1 MRSTI
6 TRSLAAVTL
15 GAALTLAPVGVAF
28 ADGHIAPAPDVEL
41 PGDPELNQPETFE
54 AWLLENYDIVATCQ
68 KLETVDTPFVVP
80 GQPSEDEEWSFL
92 VIKAGADASVEYPN
106 EGWFY
111 PQPGWELE
119 HSSGKDISH
128 VIVCTS
134 DVEDEET
141 TTSTTT
147 TTTSTTTTSTTTTPV
162 TGPVVETDRP
172 VGGDYG
178 QLGLFAGAAVALAAA
193 GGLAL
198 NRRRQSAEH

>member
-28 ADGHIAPAPDVEL
+28 ADGHIAPEPDLTL
-41 PGDPELNQPETFE
+41 PNQPELNQPETFE
-54 AWLLENYDIVATCQ
+54 AWLLSEYDIVATCE
-68 KLETVDTPFVVP
+68 KIEPVDDPFIVP
-80 GQPSEDEEWSFL
+80 PQPSEDEEWSL
-92 VIKAGADASVEYPN
+92 VVVKGGSGDAAN
-106 EGWFY
+106 ELWFY
-111 PQPGWELE
+111 PQPGWELS
-119 HSSGKDISH
+119 HATAGNSH

-147 TTTSTTTTSTTTTPV
+147 THTTTTTTTTTTPV

-172 VGGDYG
+172 AGGDYG